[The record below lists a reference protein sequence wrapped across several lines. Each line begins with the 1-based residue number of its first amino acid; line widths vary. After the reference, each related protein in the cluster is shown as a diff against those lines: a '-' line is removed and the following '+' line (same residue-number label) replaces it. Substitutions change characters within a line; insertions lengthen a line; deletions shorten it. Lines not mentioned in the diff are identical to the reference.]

1 MQNNKYN
8 IYIYIHY
15 ITKMSVDKTFFT
27 FDNAFVDVSK
37 EINAY
42 INGANFAK
50 ITADMSPV
58 QIEDYRLK
66 CWNKFQST
74 LLVPAIN
81 RMLSYL
87 LLNTKIDTSKLK
99 PAQKTYPTP
108 KDFLDAKIR
117 TPLSHLEFYATNL
130 YTRVDG
136 NFFSVL
142 NRVLLQQ
149 SEDGKIRI
157 NATPYNNDKKIFN
170 VWFYLFLS
178 GLQKLIVPVPADFI
192 RDDTNMPTVRLYR
205 GMPLENDV
213 SNSLWKTP
221 ELWANEEDEF
231 GQIIPNQN
239 EENHK
244 INYYTSLGFSS
255 YTTKVLTSCIFAVAD
270 KPVNKPPNIIV
281 YEPRSGQINLPSL
294 QIISDT
300 PIEKEYLTFPNQKV
314 MIYYRENGVLQSGIL
329 DETCAMIA
337 PGTPINWIG
346 ITDAS
351 DPDLR
356 AGITQIDS
364 RSGGRRKNKNKNKR
378 STKRGAKHSGAH
390 RRRYK

>member
-1 MQNNKYN
+1 
-8 IYIYIHY
+8 
-15 ITKMSVDKTFFT
+15 MSVDKTFFT

-58 QIEDYRLK
+58 QIEQYRHE
-66 CWNKFQST
+66 CWNKFQNT

-81 RMLSYL
+81 RMVSYL
-87 LLNTKIDTSKLK
+87 PKTKIDTLEPPKK
-99 PAQKTYPTP
+99 PYPTP
-108 KDFLDAKIR
+108 DEFSSAKIR

-130 YTRVDG
+130 YTKVNG

-142 NRVLLQQ
+142 NRVLLQLDEQ
-149 SEDGKIRI
+149 GEVRI
-157 NATPYNNDKKIFN
+157 NAMTYNNDKKIFN

-178 GLQKLIVPVPADFI
+178 GLQKLIVSVPKLFHETDSS
-192 RDDTNMPTVRLYR
+192 NPTVRLYR
-205 GMPLENDV
+205 GMPLEKNI
-213 SNSLWKTP
+213 SNSLWQKP

-255 YTTKVLTSCIFAVAD
+255 YTTKVSTSCIFAVAD

-300 PIEKEYLTFPNQKV
+300 PREKEYLTFPNQKV